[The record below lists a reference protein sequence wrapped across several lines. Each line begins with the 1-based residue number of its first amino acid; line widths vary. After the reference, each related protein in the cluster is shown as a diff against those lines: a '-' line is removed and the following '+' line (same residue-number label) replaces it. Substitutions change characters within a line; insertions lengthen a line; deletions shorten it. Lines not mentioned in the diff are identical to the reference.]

1 LAWCLLH
8 KIADAEEMSATVNQ
22 PEIDDEREKQI
33 EGGRASALLLIAR
46 LAELR

>member
-1 LAWCLLH
+1 LLH

-33 EGGRASALLLIAR
+33 EGGRASALLLIEP
-46 LAELR
+46 LAALR